1 MVHMSKPTAGHSRI
15 TQTLWMLCVLA
26 VSLVSSARAQS
37 LEVIDLHFRT
47 AQDVIPVLQPLL
59 GPGEALTGSDYKLFV
74 RASPTTMKQLRS
86 VLEQLDRK
94 PRQLLVSVRRGSQGS
109 VERKAAAANV
119 ELGTR
124 GAQGSVI
131 ATDDS
136 ASRDQGNVA
145 SVQVIEGNSALI
157 STGQSVPL
165 ITTVAGGVGR
175 RTWAASSTSYR
186 DLTSGFMVTPRV
198 SGDRV
203 TLDIEQQNQQPG
215 ANSSI
220 QTQSLSTQIQG
231 ALNEWI
237 SLGGV
242 NETSNSQRSGILN
255 RQYSTRSDATTIW
268 VKVEEL

>member
-1 MVHMSKPTAGHSRI
+1 MVHMGKQTAGHPKPEAFI
-15 TQTLWMLCVLA
+15 FLVCLLA
-26 VSLVSSARAQS
+26 AIFASTVRAQS
-37 LEVIDLHFRT
+37 LQVIDLHYRT

-59 GPGEALTGSDYKLFV
+59 APGDALTGNDYKLFV
-74 RASPTTMKQLRS
+74 RASPATLKQVRS

-94 PRQLLVSVRRGSQGS
+94 PRQLLVSVRRASKGT
-109 VERKAAAANV
+109 VEREAAAANV

-124 GAQGSVI
+124 DSRGSVV
-131 ATDDS
+131 ATEDS
-136 ASRDQGNVA
+136 ASREGGDVA

-165 ITTVAGGVGR
+165 ITAAAGGGR
-175 RTWAASSTSYR
+175 RPWAASSTSYR
-186 DLTSGFMVTPRV
+186 DISSGFMVTPRI
-198 SGDRV
+198 SGETV
-203 TLDIEQQNQQPG
+203 TLDIEQRNQQAG
-215 ANSSI
+215 ANSSV

-231 ALNEWI
+231 SLNQWI

-242 NETSNSQRSGILN
+242 RESSNSQDSGILN